1 MRQIIYLMTVIIII
15 PVCLS
20 FYFIINSRYFNSLKD
35 ICKQK
40 AKTICLKTI
49 YNLFYVY
56 SVCEINCTK
65 VYNYILPC
73 IKSIQNKRQYFL
85 EKYNII
91 SQNEVILNIESMNTR
106 IEVYNDTGLQVLQKD
121 VSKRFEDMI
130 ICDLEY
136 VDDFSYYTM
145 IVTDLFLINDLNK
158 NIQNKKV
165 INNLD
170 NCEFSFEISDIT
182 FIALYLNYNDVRYN
196 INLKTDDFNF
206 YVVGNI
212 INKSFIQYYI
222 KNILHHDILINTD
235 EIPFLYKLELMDHEV
250 NVVELDNTQ
259 YIIIEKNGYRIDR
272 NKKQNMLEIQ
282 DDYIKI

>member
-1 MRQIIYLMTVIIII
+1 MTILIII
-15 PVCLS
+15 PMCLS
-20 FYFIINSRYFNSLKD
+20 FYFVVNSRYFDSPRD
-35 ICKQK
+35 IFKQNV
-40 AKTICLKTI
+40 KTFCLKTV

-56 SVCEINCTK
+56 SICEINYNK

-73 IKSIQNKRQYFL
+73 IKSIQNNTQYFL

-91 SQNEVILNIESMNTR
+91 SQGEVILKSESMNTR
-106 IEVYNDTGLQVLQKD
+106 IEIYNHTGLQFLQEDIPQK
-121 VSKRFEDMI
+121 FEDI
-130 ICDLEY
+130 SICDLEY
-136 VDDFSYYTM
+136 VNDFLQYTI
-145 IVTDLFLINDLNK
+145 IVTDLFSK
-158 NIQNKKV
+158 NKKI

-170 NCEFSFEISDIT
+170 NCEFSFKISDIT

-222 KNILHHDILINTD
+222 KNILRDDILINTD
-235 EIPFLYKLELMDHEV
+235 EKPFLYKLELMDHEV
-250 NVVELDNTQ
+250 NVVELNETQ
-259 YIIIEKNGYRIDR
+259 YIIIEKNRYRIDGYEKP
-272 NKKQNMLEIQ
+272 NILEFS

>member
-1 MRQIIYLMTVIIII
+1 MTVLIII
-15 PVCLS
+15 PVCFCLS
-20 FYFIINSRYFNSLKD
+20 FCFIIKIPFLNSFKD
-35 ICKQK
+35 VCKQN
-40 AKTICLKTI
+40 AKTFCLKTT

-73 IKSIQNKRQYFL
+73 IKSIQN
-85 EKYNII
+85 
-91 SQNEVILNIESMNTR
+91 EVVLKPESMNTR
-106 IEVYNDTGLQVLQKD
+106 IEVYDHIGLQVLQKD

-130 ICDLEY
+130 ICELEY

-145 IVTDLFLINDLNK
+145 IVTDLFQMNDLNK
-158 NIQNKKV
+158 NIQNKKI

-170 NCEFSFEISDIT
+170 KCEFKFEISDIT

-196 INLKTDDFNF
+196 INLKTDKLNF
-206 YVVGNI
+206 YVVGNV

-222 KNILHHDILINTD
+222 KNILHDNILINTD
-235 EIPFLYKLELMDHEV
+235 ETPFLYKLELMDDKV
-250 NVVELDNTQ
+250 NMLEMNENQ
-259 YIIIEKNGYRIDR
+259 YIIIEKNGYRIDEY
-272 NKKQNMLEIQ
+272 KTQNILEIQ

>member
-1 MRQIIYLMTVIIII
+1 M
-15 PVCLS
+15 
-20 FYFIINSRYFNSLKD
+20 NSRYFDSTRD
-35 ICKQK
+35 IVKQK
-40 AKTICLKTI
+40 AKTFCLKTI

-56 SVCEINCTK
+56 SVCEINCSK

-73 IKSIQNKRQYFL
+73 IKSIQNNTEFFL
-85 EKYNII
+85 EKHNII
-91 SQNEVILNIESMNTR
+91 SQNELVLKPESMNTR
-106 IEVYNDTGLQVLQKD
+106 IEVFNNTGLRVLQKEF
-121 VSKRFEDMI
+121 SKRFEDMF
-130 ICDLEY
+130 ICQLEY

-145 IVTDLFLINDLNK
+145 IVTDLFQMNDLNKK
-158 NIQNKKV
+158 NIQNKKI

-170 NCEFSFEISDIT
+170 NCEFKFEISDIT

-196 INLKTDDFNF
+196 INLKTDEFNF

-222 KNILHHDILINTD
+222 KNILHDNILIKTD

-250 NVVELDNTQ
+250 NVIELNEKQ
-259 YIIIEKNGYRIDR
+259 YIIIEKNGYRVDKYETPNIP
-272 NKKQNMLEIQ
+272 EIQ